1 MCIKTT
7 LVYLP
12 YQPGIQ
18 DIIIPGRIREDKKE
32 LLRYYKGLK
41 SIVTKVKVTCLEG
54 DTYNKELG
62 EKMALAKARS
72 KAYIKCRNIIS
83 EVLVPTLFIVNKV
96 LTDCNIKLN
105 KMHASEINYFNSL
118 KNKQIENNENN
129 VVGE

>member
-1 MCIKTT
+1 
-7 LVYLP
+7 LF
-12 YQPGIQ
+12 
-18 DIIIPGRIREDKKE
+18 R
-32 LLRYYKGLK
+32 
-41 SIVTKVKVTCLEG
+41 G

-105 KMHASEINYFNSL
+105 KMHASEINYFILL
-118 KNKQIENNENN
+118 KNKQNENNENN